1 METAKA
7 ISERKSTRAF
17 LTNREVPKETVQEL
31 LNLAKQAPSW
41 VNSQPEHV
49 YAVSGKKLAELRK
62 AYKAASQAGKK
73 GAPDIPV
80 KSRAE
85 WAEQGR
91 SNMKEWNDNLP
102 KVLGE
107 NWSEIMGEHSDAL
120 YNVPNLLILTLPKG
134 YSDWSLYD
142 LGAFGQN
149 FITAAT
155 DKGLATMTAYQFIKY
170 PKILRKVLNIP
181 DDEVVI
187 IGIGLGYA
195 DQNDQMN
202 KITSTRMPLEEF
214 VTFEN

>member
-1 METAKA
+1 METKEA
-7 ISERKSTRAF
+7 ITSRKSTRAF
-17 LTNREVPKETVQEL
+17 LNQEISKEAVQEL

-49 YAVSGKKLAELRK
+49 YAVSGEKLAELRK
-62 AYKAASQAGKK
+62 AYNEAGQAGEK
-73 GAPDIPV
+73 GDPDVPV
-80 KSRAE
+80 KPRNE
-85 WAEQGR
+85 WAEQGQA
-91 SNMKEWNDNLP
+91 NMKEWNDNLP

-107 NWSEIMGEHSDAL
+107 NWSTIMGEHSNVL
-120 YNVPNLLILTLPKG
+120 YNVPNLLIMTLPKG

-170 PKILRKVLNIP
+170 PKILREILNIP
-181 DDEVVI
+181 DDEVIV
-187 IGIGLGYA
+187 IGIGFGHA
-195 DQNDQMN
+195 DPNDQMN
-202 KITSTRMPLEEF
+202 KITSTRMPLEKF